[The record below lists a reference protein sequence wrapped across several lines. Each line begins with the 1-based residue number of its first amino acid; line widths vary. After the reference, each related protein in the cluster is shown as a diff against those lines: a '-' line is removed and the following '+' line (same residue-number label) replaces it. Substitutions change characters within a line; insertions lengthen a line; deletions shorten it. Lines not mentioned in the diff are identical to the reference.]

1 MVKSSR
7 FDNKSYLFKPKM
19 FRNQSLKSLIEV
31 INKFKYIVHISR
43 FIYVQFHFI
52 CNSRI
57 KLVDQVRCLLNLNI
71 NFLFMCSVVFVVFIW
86 ISLSQSLVM

>member
-1 MVKSSR
+1 
-7 FDNKSYLFKPKM
+7 M

-71 NFLFMCSVVFVVFIW
+71 NFLFMFSVVYVVFIW

>member
-71 NFLFMCSVVFVVFIW
+71 DFLFMFSVVFVVFI
-86 ISLSQSLVM
+86 

>member
-71 NFLFMCSVVFVVFIW
+71 NFLFMFSVVFVVFI
-86 ISLSQSLVM
+86 